1 MLVPPS
7 KQARSPFTGTRAV
20 LGLLGILL
28 LAGAAYAAVSVDS
41 IALNKAT
48 FMTLGLMVS
57 AVGFLF
63 SALFLN
69 RDWRMMI
76 LIVTIVVIV
85 SLFLVDIFLFWY
97 GHHNF
102 GRMVSAG
109 FDLSFDARSREAVV
123 RTLRERGDTGATPM
137 IVPMAIVDSE
147 SHLLI
152 NQRPI
157 SPLAGVS
164 GQTTVTCNE
173 AGKWLT
179 YMSDERGFRNPKG
192 LWDGPV
198 EIALLGD
205 SFGHGLCLP
214 DENGIAGRI
223 RAVFPRTLNL
233 SYSGNDPLVELA
245 TLREY
250 LTNRKPRIV
259 LWLFYEGNDFRD
271 LARLL
276 EKSDIFP
283 RYLENPQFRQNLE
296 DIQPDVDRALIEH
309 ARRAEARILAD
320 HAYSPVDILL
330 LRNLRHMFGLRF
342 RLSPDISPINKDVL
356 PVFEKIMAAAKAE
369 VSAWGG
375 QLIFVYLP
383 QPARILSKGESRSDP
398 FFEYREFVL
407 DTIHREGIPLIDLV
421 PIFKAQPRPLSLW
434 EVEYYPGNHYSERGY
449 GLVVDQ
455 ILRWLTNSHPKT
467 VSSGN

>member
-1 MLVPPS
+1 MLVPSS
-7 KQARSPFTGTRAV
+7 KQILSPFTGTRGV
-20 LGLLGILL
+20 LGLFGILL
-28 LAGAAYAAVSVDS
+28 LAGAAYAAISVDS

-63 SALFLN
+63 SARFLT
-69 RDWRMMI
+69 RDWRMAV
-76 LIVTIVVIV
+76 LIVTIVVTV
-85 SLFLVDIFLFWY
+85 SLFLADIFLFWY

-109 FDLSFDARSREAVV
+109 FDLSFDIRSRETVV
-123 RTLRERGDTGATPM
+123 RTLRERGDTGAIPM
-137 IVPMAIVDSE
+137 IPPLAIVYSE

-173 AGKWLT
+173 AGIWLT

-214 DENGIAGRI
+214 DEMGIAGRI

-233 SYSGNDPLVELA
+233 SYSSHDPLLELA

-271 LARLL
+271 LAHALD
-276 EKSDIFP
+276 KNNIFP

-296 DIQPDVDRALIEH
+296 DIQADVNAALIEH
-309 ARRAEARILAD
+309 ARRAEAKRLAAT
-320 HAYSPVDILL
+320 AYSPVDTLL
-330 LRNLRHMFGLRF
+330 LRNLRQIFGLA
-342 RLSPDISPINKDVL
+342 LHSSSDISPINKDVL

-375 QLIFVYLP
+375 QLVFVYLP
-383 QPARILSKGESRSDP
+383 QASRILSRGESRFDP
-398 FFEYREFVL
+398 LFEYREFVL
-407 DTIHREGIPLIDLV
+407 DTIHRGDIPLIDLV
-421 PIFKAQPRPLSLW
+421 PIFTAQPRPRSLW
-434 EVEYYPGNHYSERGY
+434 EVEYYPSNHYSERGY

-455 ILRWLTNSHPKT
+455 ILKWLMSSYPKPAP
-467 VSSGN
+467 SGG